1 MGHFINYLNTM
12 SDMLKTLRK
21 CCVENQ
27 SESDDFCGSK
37 VRLCVVNFDFTRQT
51 KCLPY
56 GCRSYITPIPGRFV
70 LSYIKPCTEVNAI
83 FRIVVNK
90 ILRCVLKLPK

>member
-1 MGHFINYLNTM
+1 MGHFINHSNTM
-12 SDMLKTLRK
+12 SDMLKTLRT

-37 VRLCVVNFDFTRQT
+37 VNKSQT

-70 LSYIKPCTEVNAI
+70 AT
-83 FRIVVNK
+83 
-90 ILRCVLKLPK
+90 